1 LQKSQQKFCL
11 TELRSV
17 SRPEQIAERNRDF
30 METRIAIIGIII
42 YNNESAEKINS
53 ILHDYAEYIV
63 GRMGIPYKTKSLS
76 VISVIIDAPND
87 TIGALSGKLGMIPDI
102 SVKTM
107 YSKV

>member
-1 LQKSQQKFCL
+1 
-11 TELRSV
+11 
-17 SRPEQIAERNRDF
+17 
-30 METRIAIIGIII
+30 METRIAIVGIII
-42 YNNESAEKINS
+42 YDNESAEKINS

-76 VISVIIDAPND
+76 VISIIIDAPND
-87 TIGALSGKLGMIPDI
+87 TIGALSGKLGMISNI